1 MKNYLKDFKS
11 FGLNEGFGWGSMAGG
26 LAAASRRNRPSSHGS
41 YSRRSHY
48 RTEEEPMEKPEF
60 TLHDVSKEMFGCEFW
75 ELESDRDKK
84 ECLREYT
91 RRSQAN
97 ESEMYDEDD
106 YFMDDLDQAEDGIIT
121 LDSLAMDEFGMP
133 YDQLGPGEKEWCND
147 EYDKLA

>member
-11 FGLNEGFGWGSMAGG
+11 FGLNEGFGWMAGG
-26 LAAASRRNRPSSHGS
+26 LAASSRRKRPSSHSS
-41 YSRRSHY
+41 YSRRPHY
-48 RTEEEPMEKPEF
+48 RTEEPMEKPEL

-75 ELESDRDKK
+75 ELKSDRDKK
-84 ECLREYT
+84 ECLREYA

-97 ESEMYDEDD
+97 ESEMYDDG
-106 YFMDDLDQAEDGIIT
+106 FTGDLDQADDGVIT

-147 EYDKLA
+147 EYDKLS